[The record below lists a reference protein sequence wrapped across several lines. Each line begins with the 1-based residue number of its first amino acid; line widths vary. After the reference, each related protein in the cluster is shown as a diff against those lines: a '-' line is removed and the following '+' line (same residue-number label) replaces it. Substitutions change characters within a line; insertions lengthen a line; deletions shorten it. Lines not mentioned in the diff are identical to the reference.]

1 MQLIGKSDSE
11 TRKKEGKEGLGEARE
26 ERTGRPGGPSGLGG
40 AGLGLVQ
47 AQTVLGIAALPVTCS
62 SVPGAF

>member
-40 AGLGLVQ
+40 TGLGLAQ
-47 AQTVLGIAALPVTCS
+47 AQMVLGIAALPVTCS

>member
-11 TRKKEGKEGLGEARE
+11 TRKKEGKVRAARAQGKKDRETRRALGVGWSWAG
-26 ERTGRPGGPSGLGG
+26 TAAGTDGPGH
-40 AGLGLVQ
+40 
-47 AQTVLGIAALPVTCS
+47 AALPVTCS

>member
-11 TRKKEGKEGLGEARE
+11 TRKKEGQEGLGEARE

>member
-1 MQLIGKSDSE
+1 MRLIGKSNSE

-26 ERTGRPGGPSGLGG
+26 ERTGRPVGPSGLGG
-40 AGLGLVQ
+40 AGLGLAQ